1 MSEKYSQ
8 IVSLFEQH
16 QNEKQ
21 AEAMATYMKNHFRFF
36 GIGSKQRK
44 ALEKDIFKKEK
55 QTKVIDWE
63 FLNQCFDH
71 PHREMQYVVSDY
83 LMMMQKYLHY
93 EDIERIEYYVR
104 NKQWW
109 DSIDAFDTI
118 IGDIGLSD
126 QRVNQIMLSW
136 SLDEN
141 MWMRRLAI
149 DHQLNRKDQT
159 NKELL
164 GEIIVHNLNSD
175 EFFIN
180 KAIGWSLREY
190 SKTNPTW
197 VKAFIKEHQEDMAKL
212 SIKEAGKYL

>member
-1 MSEKYSQ
+1 
-8 IVSLFEQH
+8 
-16 QNEKQ
+16 
-21 AEAMATYMKNHFRFF
+21 
-36 GIGSKQRK
+36 
-44 ALEKDIFKKEK
+44 
-55 QTKVIDWE
+55 
-63 FLNQCFDH
+63 
-71 PHREMQYVVSDY
+71 MQYVVSDY

-149 DHQLNRKDQT
+149 DHQLNRKNQT

-197 VKAFIKEHQEDMAKL
+197 VKAFIKEHQEDMSKL

>member
-1 MSEKYSQ
+1 
-8 IVSLFEQH
+8 
-16 QNEKQ
+16 
-21 AEAMATYMKNHFRFF
+21 
-36 GIGSKQRK
+36 
-44 ALEKDIFKKEK
+44 
-55 QTKVIDWE
+55 
-63 FLNQCFDH
+63 
-71 PHREMQYVVSDY
+71 
-83 LMMMQKYLHY
+83 
-93 EDIERIEYYVR
+93 
-104 NKQWW
+104 
-109 DSIDAFDTI
+109 
-118 IGDIGLSD
+118 
-126 QRVNQIMLSW
+126 MLSW

-149 DHQLNRKDQT
+149 DHQLNRKNQT

-197 VKAFIKEHQEDMAKL
+197 VKAFIKEHQEDMSKL